1 MVKKLVKL
9 TKVKTLSGTFYFH
22 RETGYKAKYENIID
36 KGRYV
41 YKLNKKTGKYEKFG
55 TLGKFKTKRATK
67 KSERY
72 VKRVENELYKKA
84 HEEAKPVA
92 ERLRKEIDE
101 KHRKDREREEK
112 IIAEREERLKKI
124 RESNKDEDEYEDT
137 YTEENEEVT
146 EESFVDVNDLS
157 NTQIERGTKEYYTK
171 EANVDIDKYH
181 LMYQNFHLI
190 ADELLRR
197 GFIGLTEY
205 QDLIN
210 KFEVA
215 LEQPWS
221 VQRNK
226 VFNMLWNKL
235 KSYYPEEGFKYM
247 DVIGWMF

>member
-1 MVKKLVKL
+1 MVTKLKQFTVVNGEL
-9 TKVKTLSGTFYFH
+9 FH
-22 RETGYKAKYENIID
+22 RKTGFKARYKMENIKITE
-36 KGRYV
+36 RFV
-41 YKLNKKTGKYEKFG
+41 YQLNTKTGKYKKIG
-55 TLGKFKTKRATK
+55 TVGKFKTKRA
-67 KSERY
+67 
-72 VKRVENELYKKA
+72 
-84 HEEAKPVA
+84 
-92 ERLRKEIDE
+92 E
-101 KHRKDREREEK
+101 KHVNRYFKEKENKWYREARKRFEELPEWKQNEYRRKAEEDYQEYVERRREEREREQHN
-112 IIAEREERLKKI
+112 EEI
-124 RESNKDEDEYEDT
+124 
-137 YTEENEEVT
+137 EEVT
-146 EESFVDVNDLS
+146 EDESFVDVNDLT
-157 NTQIERGTKEYYTK
+157 NAQIERGTKEYYTK